1 MKFRIKNVLKKK
13 RPRIWCRDESRPLEL
28 PKVPRVPKVWR
39 VCMQQLLKNYYYTNL
54 SLEDFRNER
63 DKFKEIVDL
72 DFPGP
77 PLYKVVLLTAG
88 IKLPVFFIFKFSK

>member
-1 MKFRIKNVLKKK
+1 MKLFGVKNVFKKK
-13 RPRIWCRDESRPLEL
+13 RPRIWCRDESRKLQAS
-28 PKVPRVPKVWR
+28 KVPMVWR

-54 SLEDFRNER
+54 SLEDFKNEHE
-63 DKFKEIVDL
+63 KFKKIVDL